1 MLSVICIYEAALSN
15 QNDPCRHIRHFC
27 GDKVFAV
34 ATIWI
39 NMLLNNNLVNIL
51 TMKPFL
57 ENLPVAT
64 FKWPVATCGEWR
76 QSWTMLL

>member
-1 MLSVICIYEAALSN
+1 LSN

-34 ATIWI
+34 ATIWR
-39 NMLLNNNLVNIL
+39 NMLQNSNLVDFL
-51 TMKPFL
+51 TIKPFL

-64 FKWPVATCGEWR
+64 FK
-76 QSWTMLL
+76 